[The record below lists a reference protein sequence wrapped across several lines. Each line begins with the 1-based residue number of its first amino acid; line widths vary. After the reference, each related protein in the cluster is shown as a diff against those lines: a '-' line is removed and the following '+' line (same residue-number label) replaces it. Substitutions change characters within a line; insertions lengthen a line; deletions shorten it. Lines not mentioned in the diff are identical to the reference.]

1 MTLQQFLLILRAR
14 YRVAL
19 LAFAVTVATTLIVS
33 LMLPKQ
39 YTASAA
45 IVVDVKSPDAVSG
58 LLLQGMM
65 APGYMATQ
73 IDIINSDRVAK
84 AVVKLLRMDESAVI
98 KQQWQEATEGKGQM
112 IDWLANLL
120 QKKLDV
126 KPSRESNVISIN
138 YTGADPDF
146 TAAVA
151 NAFAQ
156 AYIDVNLDLRLAPAR
171 QYATFF
177 DAQTKAA
184 RDKLELAQKA
194 LSAYQQKN
202 GITSVD
208 ERLDFETARLNE
220 TSSQLTGI
228 EGQTTDSQS
237 KRSNAR
243 SDTVAE
249 VMQSSLVNGL
259 KMDIARVEAKLTESS
274 VNLGKNHPQTQRTES
289 ELATLKTQLEAET
302 RKITSSIETTYQVG
316 KQREKQLKSALS
328 SQKRKVLKINKQRDE
343 LNVLRRDIES
353 AQRAFEMVSQR
364 ASQTNIESQ
373 TNQTNIAV
381 LNPASAPTEPSKP
394 RVFLN
399 VLVSIF
405 LGTLLGVGLALMLEL
420 TQRYVRSAQDLAEA
434 LELPVLGSIG
444 SAAGPGKPW
453 FKSWLGPRL
462 KRWPRR
468 ARA

>member
-14 YRVAL
+14 YRAAL
-19 LAFAVTVATTLIVS
+19 LVFAVTVLTTLAVS
-33 LMLPKQ
+33 LLLPKQ

-45 IVVDVKSPDAVSG
+45 MVVDVKSPDAVSG
-58 LLLQGMM
+58 MLLQSML

-84 AVVKLLRMDESAVI
+84 AVVKLLRMEESAVI
-98 KQQWQEATEGKGQM
+98 KAQWQEATAGKGNM

-156 AYIDVNLDLRLAPAR
+156 AYMDVNLELRLAPAR
-171 QYATFF
+171 QYAAFF

-194 LSAYQQKN
+194 LSDYQQKN
-202 GITSVD
+202 GITSID
-208 ERLDFETARLNE
+208 ERLDFETAKLNE

-228 EGQTTDSQS
+228 EGLTTDSQS
-237 KRSNAR
+237 KRQNIKA
-243 SDTVAE
+243 DTVAE
-249 VMQSSLVNGL
+249 VMQSSLINGL
-259 KMDIARVEAKLTESS
+259 KMDIARVEAKLTESN
-274 VNLGKNHPQTQRTES
+274 VNLGKNHPQTQRTQT
-289 ELATLKTQLEAET
+289 ELATLKTQLDAET

-316 KQREKQLKSALS
+316 KQREKQLKSALAT
-328 SQKRKVLKINKQRDE
+328 QKSRVLKINKQRDE

-373 TNQTNIAV
+373 TNQTNILI
-381 LNPASAPTEPSKP
+381 LNAASAPTEPSKP
-394 RVFLN
+394 RVLLN

-405 LGTLLGVGLALMLEL
+405 LGAVLGIGLALVREL
-420 TQRYVRSAQDLAEA
+420 SQRYVRSAQDLADA
-434 LELPVLGSIG
+434 VELPVLGRIG
-444 SAAGPGKPW
+444 PAVAPRKPW
-453 FKSWLGPRL
+453 LKHWLR
-462 KRWPRR
+462 RWPRKVR
-468 ARA
+468 A